1 MIRSTHSGVTDSG
14 CWDITVGRTITHTD
28 LQNPLG
34 RASAAGAA
42 SSWHAPLQ
50 PHKGSLCVPPE
61 CNRVQTCLRA
71 TICAFL
77 FPSVYLCM
85 SLRVHV
91 SWYLWPVYEL
101 LTRCAG
107 WDPTSQWD
115 STDWGQER
123 KWVSILS
130 SHCCIVVGGGRLV
143 LVRWPRREE
152 KLQGAGVGKRGKGVG
167 ASILVAVV
175 VVVPEPFPQLRFF
188 FSVCLMSFNH
198 GRGLS
203 PYTSSTISTNFL
215 YSV

>member
-61 CNRVQTCLRA
+61 CDRVQTCLRA

-101 LTRCAG
+101 QTRCAG

-167 ASILVAVV
+167 GPAFWWRWWWLYQNHFLSWGFSSVSAWWASIMGEGSPRTHP
-175 VVVPEPFPQLRFF
+175 VP
-188 FSVCLMSFNH
+188 
-198 GRGLS
+198 
-203 PYTSSTISTNFL
+203 
-215 YSV
+215 